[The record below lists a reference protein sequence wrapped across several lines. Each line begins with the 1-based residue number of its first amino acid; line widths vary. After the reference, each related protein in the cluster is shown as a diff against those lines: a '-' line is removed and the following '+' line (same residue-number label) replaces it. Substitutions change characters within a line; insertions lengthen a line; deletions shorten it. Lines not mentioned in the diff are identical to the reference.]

1 MFNTPPSGTKAP
13 VVLGSDDVN
22 DVNDD
27 HNKELR
33 AAKAAIA
40 SLLVL
45 RQSICWREN
54 TADDIIQRLLLLL
67 LVCVSGMND

>member
-1 MFNTPPSGTKAP
+1 MFNTPPSGTKTP

-27 HNKELR
+27 HNKELLR
-33 AAKAAIA
+33 AAKAIA
-40 SLLVL
+40 SLVL

-67 LVCVSGMND
+67 VCVSGMNE

>member
-1 MFNTPPSGTKAP
+1 MFNTPPSGTKTP
-13 VVLGSDDVN
+13 VVLGSD

-33 AAKAAIA
+33 AAKAIA
-40 SLLVL
+40 SLVL

-67 LVCVSGMND
+67 LVCVSGMNE

>member
-1 MFNTPPSGTKAP
+1 MLNTPPSGTKTP

-33 AAKAAIA
+33 AAKAIA
-40 SLLVL
+40 SLVL

-67 LVCVSGMND
+67 VCLGNE